1 MVFRNPENADKAL
14 DSTGKGLGFLKI
26 IAILGVIMI
35 LFSIL
40 IGVMLY
46 NMTWGGPYSTV
57 KNAPTSSLIV
67 RGVDGSDNWTV
78 QIVKIN
84 PQVSIM
90 SVHWYLL
97 DVQGNTKTDGSVS
110 DIYGYEIGEG
120 KAVRFIDEDFNGKLS
135 PGDKFKLH
143 PSEPNSDLQDS
154 DNISGFSFRLKFVPT
169 GEVIHIN
176 DLLFE

>member
-1 MVFRNPENADKAL
+1 MIFRNPENADKVL

-40 IGVMLY
+40 IGVILY
-46 NMTWGGPYSTV
+46 NMTWGGPYGTV
-57 KNAPTSSLIV
+57 KNAPTSSLIAS
-67 RGVDGSDNWTV
+67 VDGSNWTV

-84 PQVSIM
+84 PQVSIN

-97 DVQGNTKTDGSVS
+97 DVQGNTKTDGLVS
-110 DIYGYEIGEG
+110 DVYGYELGEG
-120 KAVRFIDEDFNGKLS
+120 KAVRFVDKDFNGKLS

-143 PSEPNSDLQDS
+143 PSEPNSDLQDI
-154 DNISGFSFRLKFVPT
+154 DNISGFSFRLKFEPT
-169 GEVIHIN
+169 GDVMHIN
-176 DLLFE
+176 DPLFE